1 MDSVKQLVRLGS
13 CDEKVMPT
21 FSVFVSNMPKTKSRA
36 SGSIQQTIENS
47 QALILAG
54 GLGTRLR
61 PAFHGG
67 PKSLAPIAGRLFLEY
82 LLIWLR
88 SAGIK
93 ELILCVGYEKD
104 QIRNWLVD
112 GAAWGLH
119 VTYSVE
125 KTLLGTAGAIKLAA
139 ELISAPYCLVVNGD
153 SFLDVNLAEMY
164 QFHVRH
170 RALATLALA
179 RVPDSARYGTVQLDR
194 LGLVTAFQEKKQNL
208 ASQDDS
214 PPRRCPQLINGG
226 VYLLE
231 KRFLDLIPPGKAI
244 SLETE
249 VFPTLVG
256 KNLYGFVTDGFFI
269 DIGVPAEYQR
279 AQSELPKRFPI

>member
-1 MDSVKQLVRLGS
+1 
-13 CDEKVMPT
+13 MPNIKRPT
-21 FSVFVSNMPKTKSRA
+21 STR
-36 SGSIQQTIENS
+36 IRRIIENS

-61 PAFHGG
+61 PAFNGG
-67 PKSLAPIAGRLFLEY
+67 PKSLAPIGDHFFLEY

-104 QIRNWLVD
+104 QIQNWLVD
-112 GAAWGLH
+112 GAAWGLR

-125 KTLLGTAGAIKLAA
+125 ETLLGTAGAIKHA
-139 ELISAPYCLVVNGD
+139 EKLISMPYCLVVNGD

-164 QFHVRH
+164 EFHVRH

-179 RVPDSARYGTVQLDR
+179 RVPDSARYGTVQLDQ
-194 LGLVTAFQEKKQNL
+194 LGQVIAFQEKKQNV
-208 ASQDDS
+208 ASQDNS
-214 PPRRCPQLINGG
+214 PPGRRGPQLINGG
-226 VYLLE
+226 VYLMK
-231 KRFLDLIPPGKAI
+231 KRFFDIIPPLKAI

-249 VFPTLVG
+249 IFPTLVN
-256 KNLYGFVTDGFFI
+256 KNLHGFVTDGYFI
-269 DIGVPAEYQR
+269 DIGVPADYER
-279 AQSELPKRFPI
+279 AQSELPKRFRI

>member
-1 MDSVKQLVRLGS
+1 
-13 CDEKVMPT
+13 MP
-21 FSVFVSNMPKTKSRA
+21 NTKSPKQIRQ
-36 SGSIQQTIENS
+36 IIENS

-61 PAFHGG
+61 PVFNGG
-67 PKSLAPIAGRLFLEY
+67 PKTLAPIGYRLFLEY

-93 ELILCVGYEKD
+93 ELVLCVGYEKD
-104 QIRNWLVD
+104 QIQNWLAD

-125 KTLLGTAGAIKLAA
+125 ETLIGTAGAIKHA
-139 ELISAPYCLVVNGD
+139 EKLISMPHCLVVNGD

-170 RALATLALA
+170 RALATLALV
-179 RVPDSARYGTVQLDR
+179 RVPDSARYGTVQLDQ
-194 LGLVTAFQEKKQNL
+194 LGQVIAFQEKKPHL
-208 ASQDDS
+208 AGDS
-214 PPRRCPQLINGG
+214 PPGRQRPQLINGG

-231 KRFLDLIPPGKAI
+231 KLFFGVIPAPHKAI

-249 VFPTLVG
+249 IFPTLVN
-256 KNLYGFVTDGFFI
+256 KNLYGFVTDGYFI
-269 DIGVPAEYQR
+269 DIGVPADYER
-279 AQSELPKRFPI
+279 AQFELPKRFRV